1 MTTTTANKENLPPR
15 PKELA
20 MHFDNLNQQYQSTK
34 LGTWLFMGQEVMFFA
49 GLFAVYA
56 VYRSNHMEMFHYGQY
71 FLNTTMG
78 ATNTVVLLFSS
89 LTAAWT
95 VRAAQLEQRKVLLVT
110 IAITF
115 LCACAFMVIKYFE
128 YAHKFHI
135 GVSWGDGFFVS
146 PEFVQSDLPL
156 LMKDTGLSAKEL
168 SDKLVDMKMG
178 RFFAIYFC
186 MTGLHGIHVLVGM
199 GLYVWLFFRALRGD
213 FNRKYFGAV
222 DNVALYWHIVDL
234 VWIFLFPLLYLIG

>member
-1 MTTTTANKENLPPR
+1 MTTTTSDNKKLPPR

-20 MHFDNLNQQYQSTK
+20 MHFDNMNQQYQSGK
-34 LGTWLFMGQEVMFFA
+34 LGMWLFLGQEVMFFA
-49 GLFAVYA
+49 GLFLAYA
-56 VYRSNHMEMFHYGQY
+56 VYRANHTEMFHYGQY

-78 ATNTVVLLFSS
+78 ATNTAVLLISS

-95 VRAAQLEQRKVLLVT
+95 VRAAQLEQKRTLLIT

-115 LCACAFMVIKYFE
+115 ICACAFMVIKYFE

-135 GVSWGDGFFVS
+135 GVGWGDSFNVS
-146 PEFVQSDLPL
+146 AEHVATDLAP
-156 LMKDTGLSAKEL
+156 LMKETGLSAQEL
-168 SDKLVDMKMG
+168 SDTMKNMKMG

-199 GLYVWLFFRALRGD
+199 GLYIWLFIRAMRGD
-213 FNRKYFGAV
+213 FNRKNYGAV
-222 DNVALYWHIVDL
+222 DNIALYWHIVDL
-234 VWIFLFPLLYLIG
+234 IWIFLFPLLYLIG